1 MKRRDF
7 FKLIGGAAVWPLT
20 ARAQQPHMPV
30 IGFMHGA
37 SAETF
42 PDQLKAFRQ
51 GLKES
56 GFVEGQNVAIEYRWA
71 DGQFDRL
78 PAMAADLASRKV
90 AVIVAV
96 GGTSSNLA
104 AKEATTTIPVV
115 FVSGSDPIKL
125 GLVATL
131 NRPGGNVTGYSLF
144 IADLGGKALGILHEL
159 LPNVLLA
166 VLLNPVSA
174 EAQSTLTDVQQT
186 AHRLGLE
193 ILDVYASTPA
203 EVERTFANLADH
215 RIGGLVVGADVFFGG
230 RINQLV
236 SLAERHRIPTIYYRR
251 EFADKGGLMSYGTDQ
266 PAAYRQAGVYAGQIL
281 KGAKPAELPVVQP
294 TKFELVIN
302 LKTAK
307 MLGLKFPA
315 NLLALA
321 DEVIE

>member
-1 MKRRDF
+1 VGWLKRREF
-7 FKLIGGAAVWPLT
+7 FKLAGGAVVWPLAAST
-20 ARAQQPHMPV
+20 QQPQMPV
-30 IGFMHGA
+30 MHGA

-51 GLKES
+51 GLKEG

-71 DGQFDRL
+71 DGKFDRL

-104 AKEATTTIPVV
+104 AKEATNTIPVV

-131 NRPGGNVTGYSLF
+131 NRPGGNATGYSLF

-159 LPNVLLA
+159 LPNVPLA
-166 VLLNPVSA
+166 VLLNPASA

-186 AHRLGLE
+186 AQRLGLE
-193 ILDVYASTPA
+193 ILAVYASTPTELGQTFTSLA
-203 EVERTFANLADH
+203 EH

-230 RINQLV
+230 RIIQLV
-236 SLAERHRIPTIYYRR
+236 SLAERHRIPTIYS
-251 EFADKGGLMSYGTDQ
+251 ADKPGELLIVQGFVMAPHAGHC
-266 PAAYRQAGVYAGQIL
+266 AAQGALSRSPDSGQAPLAVWT
-281 KGAKPAELPVVQP
+281 PS
-294 TKFELVIN
+294 IN
-302 LKTAK
+302 V
-307 MLGLKFPA
+307 GFCG
-315 NLLALA
+315 
-321 DEVIE
+321 